1 MEWRIAQLNSEIS
14 RLCSAVEGIKNELR
28 LQREREHEKS
38 MNRAYLF
45 GYFVINAILLG
56 GLAAGFGWI

>member
-14 RLCSAVEGIKNELR
+14 RLCLAVEGIQYELR
-28 LQREREHEKS
+28 LQRQREHEKS
-38 MNRAYLF
+38 MNRAF
-45 GYFVINAILLG
+45 FFAYFVINAILLG